1 MLYITVVTV
10 ILLSV
15 VWFMPKQMERRDILI
30 IWITVSYIEIVVDL
44 ILGHIMGYYY
54 FAGDKK
60 ISPEVVAT
68 KLIMAPLFGIII
80 LNYMPKK
87 VNRFIPYWFL
97 WATFSTLFEWT
108 TIKFGY
114 LTYKNWELWYSAVFY
129 ILIIPVIRWFYYYT
143 KH

>member
-1 MLYITVVTV
+1 
-10 ILLSV
+10 
-15 VWFMPKQMERRDILI
+15 
-30 IWITVSYIEIVVDL
+30 
-44 ILGHIMGYYY
+44 MGYYY

-87 VNRFIPYWFL
+87 ISRFIPYWIL
-97 WATFSTLFEWT
+97 LAAFSTFFEWT

-129 ILIIPVIRWFYYYT
+129 ILIIPMLRWFYNYT